1 MPWFQEARQES
12 LIAKMKEGIQE
23 PPGPEEVKPAQ
34 QADAS
39 APTDVPEGDKS
50 LTMMK
55 WKIHARLIRM
65 RWLMGPKWI
74 SGSITTSS
82 TGECGGWHA

>member
-12 LIAKMKEGIQE
+12 LMAKMKEGIQE

-39 APTDVPEGDKS
+39 APTDVPEGDIDGEEGEEEEPDDDEVEDPCPLDS
-50 LTMMK
+50 DEM
-55 WKIHARLIRM
+55 IN
-65 RWLMGPKWI
+65 GP
-74 SGSITTSS
+74 
-82 TGECGGWHA
+82 EVD